1 MSLSL
6 DGTIVN
12 GFAKGGVAFV
22 DKSRIDTSL
31 IGRKVKGLSQASSIN
46 FDGENDYDSDNLNMG
61 GSSGFAQYPNTH
73 GPTFTDSGTIIGVY
87 KDADDNNTIY
97 VAAQDDN
104 GNLIK
109 FESGA
114 ATVNP
119 TWYLTWFKLSDL
131 TLVVGDNYPLDATS
145 KIVNVLD
152 LDSLNSAQNG
162 NAWVLR
168 TNSSIDSSWN
178 GKKVM
183 LIYSY
188 NHQIDNNDSNM
199 LTISEI
205 FRFDGMS
212 PQTVS
217 SVSSDGKIDLFNF
230 AGQFFQISC
239 RTQTN
244 TSDKSEAHGFLL
256 QFAE

>member
-1 MSLSL
+1 MGLAI
-6 DGTIVN
+6 DGNIVH
-12 GFAKGGVAFV
+12 GIAKGGQAFKPIV
-22 DKSRIDTSL
+22 LTYIGLPCALKGDGAIKYDENGKSTGI
-31 IGRKVKGLSQASSIN
+31 KGTANYWAKS
-46 FDGENDYDSDNLNMG
+46 
-61 GSSGFAQYPNTH
+61 
-73 GPTFTDSGTIIGVY
+73 TIIDEKVIAGQKFVEA
-87 KDADDNNTIY
+87 KADTGTTAFFKAEDIS
-97 VAAQDDN
+97 A
-104 GNLIK
+104 
-109 FESGA
+109 
-114 ATVNP
+114 NP
-119 TWYLTWFKLSDL
+119 I
-131 TLVVGDNYPLDATS
+131 DATS
-145 KIVNVLD
+145 KIVNVLN
-152 LDSLNSAQNG
+152 LDLNSAQSG

-188 NHQIDNNDSNM
+188 NLQIDNNASNM

-217 SVSSDGKIDLFNF
+217 SVSNDGKIDLFNF